1 MAARR
6 IPACGEHTLV
16 LRTLIALGFWAITV
30 PVAALIVFPWTLITG
45 NADVLF
51 AVAMWL
57 ARTGVRLTGVHVELV
72 GLDCFDT
79 AGTYI
84 YMCNHTSNIDPPVV
98 VPAIPRRT
106 SVLVK
111 KELFR
116 VPILGQ
122 AMRLGDLVPVDRRN
136 REAAIASVE
145 RAAAV
150 MRRGLNM
157 TIFPEGTRSYDG
169 KLLPFKKGPFYLAIE
184 TGFPIIPM
192 TIVNS
197 RDVWPK
203 GRFAIRAD
211 TVTVVFHAPIDPKAI
226 PDRELLMAKVRERIE
241 SALPEHYR
249 GVSAG

>member
-1 MAARR
+1 ML
-6 IPACGEHTLV
+6 H
-16 LRTLIALGFWAITV
+16 TLIALTFWAVTV
-30 PVAALIVFPWTLITG
+30 PIGALIGFPWTFISG
-45 NADVLF
+45 SADLLF
-51 AVAMWL
+51 DIAMLL
-57 ARTGVRLTGVHVELV
+57 ARTGVRLAGVRVELV
-72 GLDCFDT
+72 GLDRFDP

-116 VPILGQ
+116 VPLLGQ
-122 AMRLGDLVPVDRRN
+122 AMHLGDLVPVDRRN

-145 RAAAV
+145 RAATV
-150 MRRGLNM
+150 MRKGLNM
-157 TIFPEGTRSYDG
+157 TIFPEGTRSFDG

-197 RDVWPK
+197 HDVWPK
-203 GRFAIRAD
+203 KRFGITPG
-211 TVTVVFHAPIDPKAI
+211 TVSVVFHAPVDPKSF
-226 PDRELLMAKVRERIE
+226 PDREALMSSVRATIE
-241 SALPEHYR
+241 SALPEKYR